1 MMKKDKL
8 FAPFLMLFAGAIA
21 SIVMFQN
28 HYDTKQMLTIL
39 LVVLI
44 VFYLAGYIIQNR
56 VRAFVKEIKEKE
68 EQQEQDRGEVI
79 EKEIPAE
86 EENGTRE
93 DAG

>member
-1 MMKKDKL
+1 MKKDKL
-8 FAPFLMLFAGAIA
+8 FAPFLMLFAGAVA
-21 SIVMFQN
+21 SIVMFRN

-44 VFYLAGYIIQNR
+44 VFYTAGCIIQNR

-68 EQQEQDRGEVI
+68 EQQEQDEGEVI

-86 EENGTRE
+86 EENGTKE